1 MNAEF
6 IKSAASLSGMPP
18 PALPEVAF
26 TGRSNVGK
34 SSFINKLLGRKNLVK
49 TGKTPGK
56 TRLLNFF
63 SVEDSVIFTDLPGY
77 GYAAVSK
84 AERAL
89 FAELIEG
96 YLTKRENLALCLVL
110 MDIRRSFQKE
120 EREILQL
127 MGQRGISAQ
136 LVLTKADKFPKS
148 VIMREKNRI
157 AKEMGGD
164 ARDLLHFSSVTGDGY
179 VQVWKL
185 INEKTGGNLGVL

>member
-18 PALPEVAF
+18 PELPEVAF

-63 SVEDSVIFTDLPGY
+63 SVEGSVIFTDLPGY

-84 AERAL
+84 AEKAL

-96 YLTKRENLALCLVL
+96 YLTKRKNLALCLVL
-110 MDIRRSFQKE
+110 MDIRRSFQNE
-120 EREILQL
+120 EREILEL
-127 MGQRGISAQ
+127 MELRGISAQ
-136 LVLTKADKFPKS
+136 LVLTKADKFSKS
-148 VIMREKNRI
+148 ALLREKNRI
-157 AKEMGGD
+157 AKEMGGS
-164 ARDLLHFSSVTGDGY
+164 ARDLLHFSAVTGDGY

-185 INEKTGGNLGVL
+185 INEKTGVNLGVL